1 LDDEVEVPMESLVK
15 NDVKK
20 ELGLLLDR
28 GNLSDLE
35 DYL

>member
-1 LDDEVEVPMESLVK
+1 MESLMK

-28 GNLSDLE
+28 GNLSDLK